1 MPRVKPQYIWPLTDG
16 KKAEGENVKH
26 RVTYKSGGKKFKTSK
41 PPASLPS
48 QSTGQSDVQFGSH
61 ANVDRKIAEEMR
73 RLGL

>member
-1 MPRVKPQYIWPLTDG
+1 MPRVKPEYVWPLTDN

-48 QSTGQSDVQFGSH
+48 QSTGQSDVNYGSYSETS
-61 ANVDRKIAEEMR
+61 RQIAEELR
-73 RLGL
+73 RVGL